1 VNKFKSIILK
11 LWAYIKS
18 KFWDIV
24 VLFIVITVSWV
35 LLYRFVPVPITYLMV
50 QRSITDEGSLSY
62 EWVDW
67 NRISPAIKVCAMASE
82 DQSLPFHYGLD
93 FSMIENAME
102 TNSKRKRKKFG
113 ASTIT
118 QQVAKNAFLFPQRSY
133 IRKGLELYF
142 AFLIETLW
150 PKERI
155 LEVYLNIAEMGD
167 LTFGVQSASKRFFGK
182 PASQL
187 NLQQSATI
195 IACLPNP
202 RKFDVKRPS
211 GYIQK
216 RANEIVSLYRQLD
229 GTNYLRELYVKSDQ
243 SLYNF
248 NKYRK

>member
-1 VNKFKSIILK
+1 MKKLKEIL
-11 LWAYIKS
+11 LSVCSFIKA
-18 KFWDIV
+18 KFWDIAV
-24 VLFIVITVSWV
+24 GFIVITVSWV
-35 LLYRFVPVPITYLMV
+35 LLYRFVPIPITYLMI
-50 QRSITDEGSLSY
+50 QRSITDEGSLLY
-62 EWVDW
+62 EWENW
-67 NRISPAIKVCAMASE
+67 ESISPTIKVCAMASE
-82 DQSLPFHYGLD
+82 DQALPFHYGLD

-102 TNSKRKRKKFG
+102 ANSRRSKKKFG

-118 QQVAKNAFLFPQRSY
+118 QQVAKNAFLFPHRSF
-133 IRKGLELYF
+133 IRKGLEVYF

-155 LEVYLNIAEMGD
+155 LEVYLNIAEMGN
-167 LTFGVQSASKRFFGK
+167 LTFGAQAAAKKFYGKSAN
-182 PASQL
+182 QL

-202 RKFDVKRPS
+202 RKYNAGRPN
-211 GYIQK
+211 GYTQK

-229 GTNYLRELYVKSDQ
+229 GTNYLRELYVKSDR